1 MSSLP
6 PSQLEVEVAGRVGSF
21 AIDVGFRSEGGV
33 TALFG
38 QSGAGKT
45 SVVNMIGGLVRP
57 ERGRIVV
64 GDRLVFDHARGI
76 DLPPHRRRIGHVF
89 QEGRLFPHLSVRHNL
104 RYGRWFASP
113 SGAGG
118 GADPQPDRA
127 GTRPELARPA
137 APDPADHRQRR
148 GAGG

>member
-1 MSSLP
+1 MSG
-6 PSQLEVEVAGRVGSF
+6 LEVEVAGRVGNF
-21 AIDVGFRSEGGV
+21 AIDVGFRSAGGV

-64 GDRLVFDHARGI
+64 GDRLVFDRARGV

-104 RYGRWFASP
+104 RYGGWFAGR
-113 SGAGG
+113 SGDDGSVASRS
-118 GADPQPDRA
+118 RA
-127 GTRPELARPA
+127 IRSSGHPREANW
-137 APDPADHRQRR
+137 
-148 GAGG
+148 